1 MNKHPS
7 DMTPAGGNASRL
19 PLAISDIASAIED
32 IRLGRM
38 VILVD
43 DEDRENEGDLVIAAE
58 KVTPEAIAFMAQH
71 GRGLIC
77 LSLDAA
83 PLDKLGLA
91 PMASSNQ
98 APLSTAFTESIDAVD
113 CVGSGV
119 SASDRAHTIRR
130 AVAPGAGPDDFRV
143 PGHVF
148 PLRARRGGVLVRSG
162 QTEGSVDLA
171 RLAGLHPSGVICEVM
186 GADGTMQRLDAL
198 LDFGARY
205 GIRVVTVADLI
216 EHRIH
221 HEPLVREV
229 ARSVM
234 PTPWARFEMR
244 LFRAEVDGSLHVA
257 LVLGSP
263 SAERP
268 ALVRVHR
275 ANLIGDAFG
284 LRTARGQQQLELA
297 LQTIAAAGEGALIY
311 LGVRDSA
318 ADLAEAL
325 RGYVARDGGV
335 AFPTAD
341 AAERKMDF
349 KEFGLGA
356 QILRALGLGE
366 IRVLTNSPRR
376 LRGVSGF
383 GLRVVEWLPLGEP
396 SASVPGHPGAL
407 T

>member
-1 MNKHPS
+1 MLEFP
-7 DMTPAGGNASRL
+7 MTTDSKPASERVVL
-19 PLAISDIASAIED
+19 PQIAAITDAIED
-32 IRLGRM
+32 IRQGRM

-58 KVTPEAIAFMAQH
+58 KVTPEAITFMAEH

-77 LSLDAA
+77 LSLDSA
-83 PLDKLGLA
+83 PLDRLGLA

-113 CVGSGV
+113 CPGSGI
-119 SASDRAHTIRR
+119 SAVDRAHTVLR
-130 AVAPGAGPDDFRV
+130 AVAPDARAEHFRV
-143 PGHVF
+143 PGHIF
-148 PLRARRGGVLVRSG
+148 PLRARHGGVLVRSG

-186 GADGTMQRLDAL
+186 GPDGTMERLDAL
-198 LDFGARY
+198 LAFGAAH

-229 ARSVM
+229 ARSAL

-244 LFRAEVDGSLHVA
+244 LFRAEVDQSLHVA
-257 LVLGSP
+257 LTLG
-263 SAERP
+263 ELRP
-268 ALVRVHR
+268 DRPTLVRVHR
-275 ANLIGDAFG
+275 ANLLGDAFG
-284 LRTARGQQQLELA
+284 LRRARGRAQIANALA
-297 LQTIAAAGEGALIY
+297 AIAVEGAGALVY
-311 LGVRDSA
+311 LGVRDAA

-325 RGYVARDGGV
+325 RGYVAREQGA
-335 AFPTAD
+335 AFPSPD
-341 AAERKMDF
+341 ALERKMDF

-366 IRVLTNSPRR
+366 LRVLTNSPRR

-396 SASVPGHPGAL
+396 SASVDLPSGTQA
-407 T
+407 